1 MRAGDDVL
9 ACPVALR
16 QHRRTMNLRTV
27 LALAMVAVAAA
38 RAADD
43 PAVLTLEPTPEFP
56 RSSEGSFVTLKSGRV
71 LFLYTQFYGGA
82 ADHSPARIVAIHSD
96 DAGRT
101 WSREPRTVVEN
112 EGGANVMSASL
123 LRLRSGG
130 IAMFYLLKN
139 SWIDCRPYLR
149 ISTDEAQ
156 TWSEPKLVVAA
167 PGYFVLNN
175 DRVIQLKNGRLVV
188 PVAFHRS
195 RGTDPDS
202 SRSFDARGIA
212 LWCLSGDEGRTW
224 TESATWWA
232 APAHCS
238 SGLQEP
244 GVVELDDGSLFGW
257 ARTTLGA
264 QYGFRS
270 ADAGTTW
277 SAPEPTGLKSPCSP
291 ASIKRLPGSPD
302 LLAVYN
308 DHSGAFPFPAN
319 KRTPLVTAI
328 SSDNG
333 RTWAKP
339 KVVEADPEGWYC
351 YTAIHFVD
359 DAVLLAYCAGDKK
372 VGGLNRL
379 RIRRLRLDGL
389 R

>member
-1 MRAGDDVL
+1 MCTVTALHAAENDV
-9 ACPVALR
+9 
-16 QHRRTMNLRTV
+16 V
-27 LALAMVAVAAA
+27 LS
-38 RAADD
+38 
-43 PAVLTLEPTPEFP
+43 LEPSPQFP
-56 RSSEGSFVTLKSGRV
+56 RNSEGSFVTLKSGRI

-112 EGGANVMSASL
+112 QGGANVMSVSL
-123 LRLRSGG
+123 LRLASGR
-130 IAMFYLLKN
+130 IALFYLLKN
-139 SWIDCRPYLR
+139 SWLDCRPYMR
-149 ISTDEAQ
+149 VSTDEAQ

-175 DRVIQLKNGRLVV
+175 DRVIQLKGGRLVV

-202 SRSFDARGIA
+202 SRSFDGRGIVF
-212 LWCLSGDEGRTW
+212 WYLSGDEGKTW
-224 TESATWWA
+224 TEAATWWA
-232 APAHCS
+232 APANCT

-244 GVVELDDGSLFGW
+244 GVVELEDESLFGW
-257 ARTTLGA
+257 ARTTLGF

-270 ADAGTTW
+270 VDGGTTW
-277 SAPEPTGLKSPCSP
+277 SAPEPTPLKSPCSP
-291 ASIKRLPGSPD
+291 ASIKRLPGSSD

-308 DHSGAFPFPAN
+308 DHSGAFPFPEN

-333 RTWAKP
+333 KTWSKH

-351 YTAIHFVD
+351 YTAIHFVE

-379 RIRRLRLDGL
+379 RLRRIERTGTET